1 MLETDKFYDPARPFM
16 DIYPKNTIS
25 YFRDIC
31 STKSI
36 TALFSIMRQ
45 CNPPKCLPADNRW

>member
-1 MLETDKFYDPARPFM
+1 MLETDKSYDPARPFM

-25 YFRDIC
+25 YYRDIC
-31 STKSI
+31 STKFI
-36 TALFSIMRQ
+36 TTLFSIMRQ